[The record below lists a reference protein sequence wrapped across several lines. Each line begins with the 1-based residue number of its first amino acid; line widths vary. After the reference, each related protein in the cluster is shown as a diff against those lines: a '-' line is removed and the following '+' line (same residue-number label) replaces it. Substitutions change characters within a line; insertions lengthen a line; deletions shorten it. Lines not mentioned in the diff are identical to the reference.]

1 MGQRLSVEKFSSV
14 GEEEFTQTCS
24 SGTRMFLY
32 IRYVSYMYYT
42 VCKSHFNLKDTCS
55 MCYSYVKQY
64 SFGVLLVV
72 TVRLRDHELLV
83 FWNQGIKNSG

>member
-1 MGQRLSVEKFSSV
+1 
-14 GEEEFTQTCS
+14 
-24 SGTRMFLY
+24 
-32 IRYVSYMYYT
+32 
-42 VCKSHFNLKDTCS
+42 